1 MSEYMFGILRSKPTR
16 ARARQMNYEILS
28 RMREGY
34 YLDADMVGGGHAAT
48 HLRVYRRAYLIGG
61 CDANLLRHNP

>member
-1 MSEYMFGILRSKPTR
+1 
-16 ARARQMNYEILS
+16 MNYEILS

-48 HLRVYRRAYLIGG
+48 HLRVYRRTYLIGG